1 MTGTGINQRK
11 YFVLLDLASWGISE
25 PLTISNKTM
34 RFHRLPKLTMIACE
48 ATEITGMLQS

>member
-11 YFVLLDLASWGISE
+11 HFVLLDLASWGISE